1 MLGMG
6 HLLRGT
12 LTSPED
18 TRTATLDRTKEES
31 AGETD
36 SSGVGRDGVGIQLCP
51 SLSIRRNTQ
60 SFLPVCNWW
69 VQGFLH

>member
-6 HLLRGT
+6 DLLRGT
-12 LTSPED
+12 LTGPED
-18 TRTATLDRTKEES
+18 TRMAILDRTKAVS
-31 AGETD
+31 AGQTG
-36 SSGVGRDGVGIQLCP
+36 SSSIGRDGVGIQLCP

-60 SFLPVCNWW
+60 SFLPICNWW